1 MSRNYT
7 NPFDRYSS
15 RTKRLNYY
23 LPFLGFGKY
32 TKNRGDNEAFI
43 GREDILY
50 RLRNWITNK
59 DKTGSFL
66 VAGYRGMGKSS
77 FVEKALYSITR
88 QRRRSSKIEFVFLLL
103 HLLTMA
109 IVYCILLG
117 VYDIWLRGLIICALF
132 CMLLI
137 FLYVKKYHIGYW
149 RRYLFFVLGLI
160 RYTVSKGKWR
170 TRKSGYN
177 PASWYDCLRECRER
191 LKRLNKE
198 ERSRLDK
205 IIFSDYREKR
215 LSVYIYRLI
224 WDMKY

>member
-32 TKNRGDNEAFI
+32 IKNRGDNEAFI

-109 IVYCILLG
+109 FVYCQLLSKDTLS
-117 VYDIWLRGLIICALF
+117 YWLAGCALF

-149 RRYLFFVLGLI
+149 RRYFCLF
-160 RYTVSKGKWR
+160 
-170 TRKSGYN
+170 
-177 PASWYDCLRECRER
+177 
-191 LKRLNKE
+191 
-198 ERSRLDK
+198 
-205 IIFSDYREKR
+205 
-215 LSVYIYRLI
+215 
-224 WDMKY
+224 

>member
-1 MSRNYT
+1 MSQDYT
-7 NPFDRYSS
+7 NLFDRYSS

-109 IVYCILLG
+109 FAYCRLLSE
-117 VYDIWLRGLIICALF
+117 VSDTLLCWLVGCALS

-137 FLYVKKYHIGYW
+137 FFYVKKYHIDYW
-149 RRYLFFVLGLI
+149 RR
-160 RYTVSKGKWR
+160 
-170 TRKSGYN
+170 
-177 PASWYDCLRECRER
+177 
-191 LKRLNKE
+191 
-198 ERSRLDK
+198 
-205 IIFSDYREKR
+205 
-215 LSVYIYRLI
+215 
-224 WDMKY
+224 